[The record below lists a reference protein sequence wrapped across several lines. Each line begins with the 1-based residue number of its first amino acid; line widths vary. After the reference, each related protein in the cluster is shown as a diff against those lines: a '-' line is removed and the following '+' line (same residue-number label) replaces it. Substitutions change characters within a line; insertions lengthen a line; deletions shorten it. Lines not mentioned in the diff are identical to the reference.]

1 MIAVMAVL
9 AAAALFG
16 LPLGFLL
23 GKRASLWCPGC
34 GDTTHR

>member
-1 MIAVMAVL
+1 MTAVIAAL
-9 AAAALFG
+9 AALLFG